1 MTYLDT
7 VTEAL
12 SEAQTFC
19 VNVGSFPSPLTEK
32 MAVDDKTSP
41 GMHLQLYLL
50 ASDVLTFKLMAC
62 SHHLQLHGDKCSVT
76 RHLYFISLQ

>member
-19 VNVGSFPSPLTEK
+19 VNVGSFPSPLTEE
-32 MAVDDKTSP
+32 MTVDDKTSP
-41 GMHLQLYLL
+41 GMH
-50 ASDVLTFKLMAC
+50 F
-62 SHHLQLHGDKCSVT
+62 
-76 RHLYFISLQ
+76 

>member
-32 MAVDDKTSP
+32 MAVDNKTSP
-41 GMHLQLYLL
+41 GMHL
-50 ASDVLTFKLMAC
+50 
-62 SHHLQLHGDKCSVT
+62 
-76 RHLYFISLQ
+76 